1 MVGVRRNAA
10 LLAGAAVMLSACAAP
25 SAAQA
30 DSSGWRFVVTPY
42 LWLAGLDGRV
52 GVGRVATKVDLG
64 PGDILDMLRF
74 GAMAS
79 VEARRNAWVIA
90 ADGIFVSLGAGHVLA
105 FRGDTGT
112 LNLEEREVI
121 VQPAAGYSIR
131 DGAWSLDV
139 LGGLRYWYLRA
150 SLEVDPPRLASR
162 EVTGSRQWLDVTGG
176 FKVRWVPT
184 TNLRLLAAA
193 DGGGGGSRGS
203 WQAYGSL
210 GYDPWSRW
218 TLAVAYRALSVN
230 YDRDGFLNRTI
241 MKGFVLGATY
251 RFR

>member
-1 MVGVRRNAA
+1 MAGVRRNSA
-10 LLAGAAVMLSACAAP
+10 LLAGAALALSVWAAP

-79 VEARRNAWVIA
+79 VEARRNAWVFA
-90 ADGIFVSLGAGHVLA
+90 ADGIYVSLGAGHVLA

-112 LNLEEREVI
+112 LNLEEREWI
-121 VQPAAGYSIR
+121 VQPTAGYGIR
-131 DGAWSLDV
+131 DGAWALDV
-139 LGGLRYWYLRA
+139 VGGLRYWYLRA
-150 SLEVDPPRLASR
+150 TLGVDPARRPSR
-162 EVTGSRQWLDVTGG
+162 EVAGSRQWVDATAG

-203 WQAYGSL
+203 WQAAGSL

-251 RFR
+251 RFQ